1 MRQEQTSRFAPHA
14 FAGGKVAS
22 NRVVVPPMAS
32 ETADAGGAATPATVA
47 HYANLAASG
56 AGIVFAEY
64 TFVHPSGRGEE
75 NQLGADSDDKVPGL
89 RAIARAITRTGALAG
104 LQLVHVGGKTTKA
117 LAGGEL
123 MSPSGVRVPVK
134 GWEPDESR
142 AMDVPDI
149 KLWVRWFTAAA
160 VRAADAGFD
169 LVELHAAHGYGLNQ
183 WLSPL
188 TNKRADAYGGDI
200 ESRARLLLEIV
211 DAIRAASPGLLIA
224 VRLPGQD
231 HMDGGLTM
239 GEMRILTARLEARG
253 VDLIDVSSGIGG
265 WRRPEGRSGE
275 GYLVNDAAGIKTFT
289 SLPVIGVGGIESGA
303 FIDRILGEGR
313 VDFAAVGR
321 AILKD
326 PRAWGLA
333 QLSRAADGRAISKT
347 IIRRTE
353 AHHV

>member
-1 MRQEQTSRFAPHA
+1 MNRKDLSRFAPHA
-14 FAGGKVAS
+14 FAGGRIAP

-32 ETADAGGAATPATVA
+32 ETADAAGGATAATIA
-47 HYANLAASG
+47 HYARLAASG

-75 NQLGADSDDKVPGL
+75 NQLGADSDERLPGL
-89 RAIARAITRTGALAG
+89 RGVARAISDSGALAG

-117 LAGGEL
+117 LAGGTP

-134 GWEPDESR
+134 GWEPDLPR
-142 AMDVPDI
+142 AMSLADI
-149 KLWVRWFTAAA
+149 RLWVRWFVEAA
-160 VRAADAGFD
+160 VRARKAGFD

-188 TNKRADAYGGDI
+188 TNKRRDAYGGGA
-200 ESRARLLLEIV
+200 EGRARLLFEIV
-211 DAIRAASPGLLIA
+211 DSIRAAAPELLLA

-231 HMDGGLTM
+231 HMEGGLTTAET
-239 GEMRILTARLEARG
+239 GSLAARLERRG

-275 GYLVNDAAGIKTFT
+275 GYLVNDAAGLKAFT
-289 SLPVIGVGGIESGA
+289 ALPVIGVGGIETGD
-303 FIDRILGEGR
+303 FIDRILDEGR

-326 PRAWGLA
+326 PRGWGLA
-333 QLSRAADGRAISKT
+333 QLSRASVAPAGGL
-347 IIRRTE
+347 
-353 AHHV
+353 HV

>member
-1 MRQEQTSRFAPHA
+1 MRQELPSRFDPHA
-14 FAGGKVAS
+14 FAGGKVAP

-32 ETADAGGAATPATVA
+32 ETADARGASTPATIE
-47 HYANLAASG
+47 HYANLASSG

-75 NQLGADSDDKVPGL
+75 NQLGADSDDKLPGL

-117 LAGGEL
+117 LAGGEP

-134 GWEPDESR
+134 GWEPDLPR
-142 AMDVPDI
+142 AMSRSDI
-149 KLWVRWFTAAA
+149 ELWVSWFTAAA

-169 LVELHAAHGYGLNQ
+169 LIELHAAHGYGLNQ

-188 TNKRADAYGGDI
+188 TNKREDEYGGGMAG
-200 ESRARLLLEIV
+200 RARILFEII
-211 DAIRAASPGLLIA
+211 DSIRAAAPELLIA

-231 HMDGGLTM
+231 HMEGGLTTSDM
-239 GEMRILTARLEARG
+239 GILVMRLEARG

-275 GYLVNDAAGIKTFT
+275 GYLVNDAAGLKAFT
-289 SLPVIGVGGIESGA
+289 ALPVIGVGGIETGD
-303 FIDRILGEGR
+303 FIDRILAEGR

-326 PRAWGLA
+326 PRAWGRA
-333 QLSRAADGRAISKT
+333 QLSRK
-347 IIRRTE
+347 E